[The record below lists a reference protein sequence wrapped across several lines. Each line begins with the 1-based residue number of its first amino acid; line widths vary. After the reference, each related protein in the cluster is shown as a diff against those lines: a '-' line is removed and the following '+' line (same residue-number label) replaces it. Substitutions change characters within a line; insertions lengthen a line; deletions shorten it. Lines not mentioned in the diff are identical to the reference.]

1 VQRVFFGRVNQAS
14 ARVLAADGCDVVVP
28 PDQGCCGALA
38 LHSGRDGDARE
49 HAKALIAAFERA
61 DVEFVIANA
70 AGCGSAMKGYG
81 HLLAAE
87 PAWAARAAAFAAKVR
102 DITEVLAHLQP
113 TRSPRRPLEWTV
125 AYHDACHLA
134 HGQRVR
140 REPRALLDAIP
151 GLTTVPLADAEI
163 CCGSAGIFNLV
174 QPELAADLGR
184 QKLERIKEA
193 GVHIVVTSNPGC
205 ILQVEAAAR
214 ADGYPLEVRHI
225 IEVLDAAM

>member
-1 VQRVFFGRVNQAS
+1 
-14 ARVLAADGCDVVVP
+14 
-28 PDQGCCGALA
+28 
-38 LHSGRDGDARE
+38 
-49 HAKALIAAFERA
+49 
-61 DVEFVIANA
+61 
-70 AGCGSAMKGYG
+70 
-81 HLLAAE
+81 
-87 PAWAARAAAFAAKVR
+87 
-102 DITEVLAHLQP
+102 
-113 TRSPRRPLEWTV
+113 V

-134 HGQRVR
+134 HGQGVR